1 MDWQKT
7 NNAKDEEELKQ
18 PERKKEKS
26 RVLRPFVERMM
37 INQDQ
42 DV

>member
-7 NNAKDEEELKQ
+7 NNAAKDEEELKQ

-26 RVLRPFVERMM
+26 RVLRPFVERE
-37 INQDQ
+37 
-42 DV
+42 